1 MTHTTKFLAVLLA
14 SIALSTPV
22 VAKTSISS
30 LAQAELPCPGAQQAE
45 SGNAAALEP
54 SLVVTPVLM
63 PATPAK
69 PNTRA
74 ARSRWKALLPGS
86 IKSSG

>member
-1 MTHTTKFLAVLLA
+1 MTRTTMYIAVLLA
-14 SIALSTPV
+14 SVTLTTPV
-22 VAKTSISS
+22 AAKTSISS
-30 LAQAELPCPGAQQAE
+30 LAQPEPPCPGALAD
-45 SGNAAALEP
+45 SGGGAAGLA
-54 SLVVTPVLM
+54 VTPVVL
-63 PATPAK
+63 PTIPAK

>member
-1 MTHTTKFLAVLLA
+1 MMRTTTYLALLLA
-14 SIALSTPV
+14 SITFSIPV

-30 LAQAELPCPGAQQAE
+30 LAQPELPCPGAQPAE
-45 SGNAAALEP
+45 GGNAAALEP
-54 SLVVTPVLM
+54 ILVVTPALM